1 MHPFLKD
8 ARSSQEAKI
17 KRFSSASGKG
27 LASMDSVPRET
38 IPTMTNVG
46 EGPSPDNLPVG
57 TRSLP
62 LSAPVV
68 GSKPRNRIDKLK
80 FARGG
85 RAKSKGTN
93 VNIIVAPE
101 AGAGGAPPGPPP
113 LGALPMRPPAAPP
126 GPPPGMPPGLP
137 PGAGPMGPPPMGLGP
152 MGPPPMGP
160 GGPLGLPPGP
170 PPGLPP
176 GGLPPPL
183 AGLPPGLRA
192 AGGRANKGEFTAG
205 ADSGPGRLEKVKI
218 YGRKAHVRPKAV

>member
-8 ARSSQEAKI
+8 ARSTQEAKI
-17 KRFSSASGKG
+17 KRFSGASGKG

-46 EGPSPDNLPVG
+46 EGPSPDSLPVG

-68 GSKPRNRIDKLK
+68 GSKPRNRIDKMK

-85 RAKSKGTN
+85 RAKAKGTN
-93 VNIIVAPE
+93 VNIIVAP
-101 AGAGGAPPGPPP
+101 GAGGSPPGPPP
-113 LGALPMRPPAAPP
+113 VAALPMRPPVAPP
-126 GPPPGMPPGLP
+126 GPPPGGPPGLP
-137 PGAGPMGPPPMGLGP
+137 PGAGPMGLPPMGPGP
-152 MGPPPMGP
+152 MGPPP
-160 GGPLGLPPGP
+160 GGPLGPPPGLGGP

-176 GGLPPPL
+176 GIGMPPL

-192 AGGRANKGEFTAG
+192 SGGRAEFTAG
-205 ADSGPGRLEKVKI
+205 ADSGPGRLQKVRN
-218 YGRKAHVRPKAV
+218 YGRKARIKPKAV